1 MNLKEVKEIIQIV
14 EDANIEELEIERE
27 GMKIKVKK
35 TASSQSGV
43 QGIGA
48 HMTVIPAPAQ
58 PSHISHPGPVAPEIK
73 SEKPKETTE
82 AKPEDKN
89 FVSIVSPMVGTF
101 YRASSPDASPYVEV
115 GSLVK
120 KNQVVCIVEAMKL
133 MNEIESEFEGKIVK
147 ILVENGQAV
156 EFGQALFQVEPA

>member
-35 TASSQSGV
+35 TASSQSGIS
-43 QGIGA
+43 GIGT
-48 HMTVIPAPAQ
+48 HMTVIPAPIQASSV
-58 PSHISHPGPVAPEIK
+58 SHSGSNAPEIK
-73 SEKPKETTE
+73 SEKPKEVIE
-82 AKPEDKN
+82 AKSEDKN
-89 FVSIVSPMVGTF
+89 LISIVSPMVGTF
-101 YRASSPDASPYVEV
+101 YRASSPDASPYAEV
-115 GSLVK
+115 GSFVK

-133 MNEIESEFEGKIVK
+133 MNEIESEVEGKIVK

-156 EFGQALFQVEPA
+156 EFGQALFQIEAV